1 MLIKAIDVLFE
12 CDVICKKAFCQSEI
26 LKTDYELNER
36 KKYIAGLRENIK
48 DEDKKELYTAER
60 I

>member
-12 CDVICKKAFCQSEI
+12 CDVICKKAFYQSEI

-36 KKYIAGLRENIK
+36 KKHISGFR
-48 DEDKKELYTAER
+48 
-60 I
+60 